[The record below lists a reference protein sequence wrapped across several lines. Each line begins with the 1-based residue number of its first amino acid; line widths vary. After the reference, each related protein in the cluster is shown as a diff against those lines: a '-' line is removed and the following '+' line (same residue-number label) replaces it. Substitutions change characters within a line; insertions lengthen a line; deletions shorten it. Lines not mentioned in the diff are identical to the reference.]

1 MLEQLKKYIQDTK
14 PEELKKEWEKIE
26 QLGFTGPKAFEYIEF
41 LNDNYK
47 LYLPQFCNP
56 KGVNVPENM
65 TPNFSGSFFLL
76 NIAA

>member
-1 MLEQLKKYIQDTK
+1 MIEQLKKYFQDTK
-14 PEELKKEWEKIE
+14 PEDLKREWEKIE
-26 QLGFTGPKAFEYIEF
+26 QLGFTGPNAFEYIEF

-47 LYLPQFCNP
+47 LYLPQFSNP
-56 KGVNVPENM
+56 NEVIVPENM